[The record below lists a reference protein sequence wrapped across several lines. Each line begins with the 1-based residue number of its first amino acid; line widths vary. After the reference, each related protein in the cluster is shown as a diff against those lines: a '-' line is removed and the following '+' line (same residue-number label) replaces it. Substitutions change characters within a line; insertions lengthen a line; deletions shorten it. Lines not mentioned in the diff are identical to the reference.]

1 MEGYYSPL
9 RPHVCGASCG
19 KVRYIIYYIIISL
32 YHCISLDS
40 IRIAVS
46 DQQTKRD
53 AAILRP
59 SWSLFPGAVSM
70 LGLPRQAV
78 DNSRK
83 AGSHHRVVVLNTP
96 SSTGRWA
103 VHDAG
108 GSTVLALADGPAR
121 ALALGGAQNKWR
133 SLRIASFCIQKINCK
148 HSLRIC
154 IMKATQTG
162 LLCAG
167 VPGAQCTFL

>member
-19 KVRYIIYYIIISL
+19 KVRYIIHYIIIPLHHSARFNP
-32 YHCISLDS
+32 HCS
-40 IRIAVS
+40 
-46 DQQTKRD
+46 
-53 AAILRP
+53 LRP
-59 SWSLFPGAVSM
+59 TDQERCRHFCVLLERSVSFL

-78 DNSRK
+78 DSSRK
-83 AGSHHRVVVLNTP
+83 DGTHHRVVVLNTP

-103 VHDAG
+103 VYNTG